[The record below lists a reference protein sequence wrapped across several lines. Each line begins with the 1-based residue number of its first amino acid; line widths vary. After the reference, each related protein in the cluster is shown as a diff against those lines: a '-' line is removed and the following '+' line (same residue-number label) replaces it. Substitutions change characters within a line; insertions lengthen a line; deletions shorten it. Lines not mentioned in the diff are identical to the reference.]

1 MLLRRWVLRKRK
13 EKERRRILSKKR
25 MEIEKLLMIPYL
37 REANCI
43 DAWNDEF
50 KITIES

>member
-1 MLLRRWVLRKRK
+1 MLRRRWVLRRRK

-37 REANCI
+37 REASACMHGTTNLHQP
-43 DAWNDEF
+43 
-50 KITIES
+50 